1 MFIWSEILFF
11 IIGLVL
17 LVKGSDYLVMGA
29 SNTANNL
36 RISPMII
43 GLTVLAY
50 GSSLPEFGVSF
61 IASLD
66 GRDGIALGNVI
77 GSNIANICLVLGISA
92 IIRPLEVR
100 MVTVKR
106 EMLIM
111 VAAVFAMV
119 IMSLDGQIGLT
130 DGLLLLAGFV
140 GYVIYFVCDAFK
152 ISTSEGNRERIISWQ
167 DAIMVMGGMLAILFG
182 AKLLVDSSVVMARY
196 IGVSEFV
203 IALTI
208 IAIGTSLPELA
219 TTAVASFKNQGDIA
233 VGNIIGS
240 VSFNTLL
247 VIGACAVILPLA
259 PPTLAD
265 LMIMAVVCALI
276 PLLFWTGLK
285 LTRLEG
291 LMLLG
296 GYCVYMVYLFA

>member
-1 MFIWSEILFF
+1 MFIWILLF
-11 IIGLVL
+11 ILGLFL
-17 LVKGSDYLVMGA
+17 LVKGSDYLVRGA
-29 SNTANNL
+29 ANMADKL
-36 RISPMII
+36 SVSPMII

-77 GSNIANICLVLGISA
+77 GSNMANICLILGISA
-92 IIRPLEVR
+92 MIRPLEVR

-111 VAAVFAMV
+111 VVAVFAMT
-119 IMSLDGQIGLT
+119 IMSLDGQIGLA
-130 DGLLLLAGFV
+130 DGLILLAGFV
-140 GYVIYFVCDAFK
+140 GYMIYFVCDALK
-152 ISTSEGNRERIISWQ
+152 ISTSEGNRERIISWR
-167 DAIMVMGGMLAILFG
+167 DAIMVIGGLLASLLG
-182 AKLLVDSSVVMARY
+182 AKFLVDSSVVMARY
-196 IGVSEFV
+196 VGVSEFV
-203 IALTI
+203 IGLTLV
-208 IAIGTSLPELA
+208 AIGTSLPELV
-219 TTAVASFKNQGDIA
+219 TTAVASFRNQSDIA

-247 VIGACAVILPLA
+247 VIGACAVLLPLTS
-259 PPTLAD
+259 PTLVD
-265 LMIMAVVCALI
+265 IMVMLVVCALM

-296 GYCVYMVYLFA
+296 GYCAYMAYIFA